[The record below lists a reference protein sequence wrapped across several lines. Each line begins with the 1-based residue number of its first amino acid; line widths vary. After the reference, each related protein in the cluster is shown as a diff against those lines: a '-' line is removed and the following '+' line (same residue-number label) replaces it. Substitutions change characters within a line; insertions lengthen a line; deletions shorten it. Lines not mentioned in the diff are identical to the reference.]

1 MVKIAALLT
10 AEIISKLTNFQPL
23 GRFLGCS
30 FSFLIQISYIEP
42 KETFCY
48 LCSRNKFHNPIA
60 MNSVEALEWRYAV
73 KKFDDTKILSKEK
86 IAVLK
91 KSFQLTPSS
100 SGLQPNRLVIIQDKE
115 LQKKLEKHSYYQK
128 QVATASH
135 LLVFCI
141 ETEVDASFI
150 HNKFELEKEIRN
162 TPDEILH
169 PFREGLIANFSEK
182 DTTEKHIW
190 AVNQVYLAMGNLL
203 NICAI
208 ERIDACPMEG
218 FDTEKYDE
226 LLKLEEKGLK
236 SVLAMP
242 IGVRSKDDIFAGF
255 KKVRRPM
262 KDVIIEL

>member
-1 MVKIAALLT
+1 
-10 AEIISKLTNFQPL
+10 
-23 GRFLGCS
+23 
-30 FSFLIQISYIEP
+30 
-42 KETFCY
+42 
-48 LCSRNKFHNPIA
+48 
-60 MNSVEALEWRYAV
+60 MNSVKALEWRYAV
-73 KKFDDTKILSKEK
+73 KKFDDTKILSEEK
-86 IAVLK
+86 LTILK

-100 SGLQPNRLVIIQDKE
+100 SGLQPNRLIIIQDKK

-141 ETEVDASFI
+141 ETAVDTAFI
-150 HNKFELEKEIRN
+150 HNKFELEKKIRN

-169 PFREGLIANFSEK
+169 PFRERLIARFEK
-182 DTTEKHIW
+182 SDPVEKRIW

-208 ERIDACPMEG
+208 EQIDACPMEG

-226 LLKLEEKGLK
+226 LLQLQEKGLEA
-236 SVLAMP
+236 VLAMP
-242 IGVRSKDDIFAGF
+242 IGLRAEDDFFADF